1 MRVKLPHP
9 RSKLEESF
17 ALQLRLEKFSPVERE
32 FRFDP
37 ARKWRLDFAWPGLK
51 LGVEVEGGT
60 WSWGRHVRPD
70 GFERDAEK
78 YNAAALAGWRVL
90 RFTGKMVEDGRA
102 LATLRQ
108 ALGS

>member
-1 MRVKLPHP
+1 M
-9 RSKLEESF
+9 
-17 ALQLRLEKFSPVERE
+17 
-32 FRFDP
+32 
-37 ARKWRLDFAWPGLK
+37 
-51 LGVEVEGGT
+51 EVEGGT